1 MIVISFLGEILGKAM
16 TFIFNIVGNYGLSII
31 IFTLL
36 TKVLLFPLN
45 MVTQKN
51 SINMVRLMPE
61 ENALKIKYIDDK
73 DKLGE
78 EQLKL
83 YKRYHYHPLLSSVPL
98 LIQIPLVLG
107 LVYVM
112 YHPLTFILQFDA
124 GVIGQFKDW
133 LSEFAASSKLAENSY
148 QLEIVS
154 LIKSALIPEGHA
166 LPEMLLAPAEEV
178 KELNMMFLG
187 IDLSKTPSLKHD
199 YILLLIPLISGLS
212 AWLMCVIQNRI
223 NVLQVS
229 QGSLNKILTTLFMI
243 AFSTY
248 FAFLVPAG
256 VGLYWIFGNLFAIPF
271 MYLYNICMPPKKY
284 IDYEYLKKM
293 NEQRIEKEKIHKKYN
308 AREKEDYKKFFEA
321 KDMKLMFYSESNGFY
336 KYFKGTID
344 YICENSDIDIHYVTS
359 DPEDKIFSDPRPQ
372 IHPYYIGSDRRLVP
386 LFMKLECDM
395 VVMTMPDLEK
405 YHIKRSRVKKDVE
418 YVFASHGIGSII
430 LYRKGALDWFDT
442 ILVPGIDQF
451 NEIRASEDVY
461 KTPKKRLVET
471 GYPLIDDMLETYNST
486 EHTPNEVPKILIA
499 PSWQA
504 DNIIDLCID
513 DLLAELGKTN
523 YEIILRPHPQQ
534 VRHEPEKFELLK
546 EKFSGNANITVQ
558 TDFSSNNP
566 VMEADVLITDW
577 SDICWEFAFVT
588 KRPVLF
594 IDTPMKVMNN
604 EYDKLGTEPMNA
616 KLRTEI
622 GAVVKPDELE
632 KTNDA
637 IADMLARRGE
647 YAESI
652 QKTFEEHVYN
662 IGKSCKLSGRYII
675 KRLTGK

>member
-1 MIVISFLGEILGKAM
+1 MIIISFLGDILGKAM
-16 TFIFNIVGNYGLSII
+16 SFIFNIVGNYGLSII

-36 TKVLLFPLN
+36 TKVLMFPLN
-45 MVTQKN
+45 MLTQKN

-61 ENALKIKYIDDK
+61 ENAIKIKYIDDK
-73 DKLGE
+73 DKRGE
-78 EQLKL
+78 ETLKL
-83 YKRYHYHPLLSSVPL
+83 YKKYHYHPLLSSVPL

-112 YHPLTFILQFDA
+112 YHPLTFIHQFDA
-124 GVIGQFKDW
+124 STISAFKDW
-133 LSEFAASSKLAENSY
+133 LASFAEPDKLGENSY

-154 LIKSALIPEGHA
+154 LIKGALIPDGFPLPDA
-166 LPEMLLAPAEEV
+166 LVQPAKEV
-178 KELNMMFLG
+178 FDLNTMFLG
-187 IDLSKTPSLKHD
+187 IDLSKTPSFKSWD
-199 YILLLIPLISGLS
+199 ILLSIPLLSGLS
-212 AWLMCVIQNRI
+212 AWLLCVVQNRV

-229 QGSLNKILTTLFMI
+229 QGTLSKVLTTLFLI

-271 MYLYNICMPPKKY
+271 MFLYNLCMPPKKY
-284 IDYEYLKKM
+284 IDYEYLKRM
-293 NEQRIEKEKIHKKYN
+293 NEQRIEKEKKHKKYS
-308 AREKEDYKKFFEA
+308 AREKADYKKFFDV

-336 KYFKGTID
+336 KYFKGMID
-344 YICENSDIDIHYVTS
+344 YIFENSDLDIHYVTS
-359 DPEDKIFSDPRPQ
+359 DPDDNIFKDTRPQ
-372 IHPYYIGSDRRLVP
+372 IHPYYIGSDTRLVP

-395 VVMTMPDLEK
+395 CVMTMPDLEK
-405 YHIKRSRVKKDVE
+405 YHIKRSRVRKDVE
-418 YVFASHGIGSII
+418 YVFACHGIGSTA

-451 NEIRASEDVY
+451 NEIRATEEVY
-461 KTPKKRLVET
+461 GTPKKRLVEA
-471 GYPLIDDMLETYNST
+471 GYPLIDDMLEQYNST
-486 EHTPNEVPKILIA
+486 EHPANTIPKILIA
-499 PSWQA
+499 PSWQT

-513 DLLAELGKTN
+513 ELLGELSKTE

-546 EKFSGNANITVQ
+546 EKFSENRNITVQ

-577 SDICWEFAFVT
+577 SDISWEFAFVT

-594 IDTPMKVMNN
+594 INTPMKIMNLEYEKINIPPINLTMRTVIGEALETN
-604 EYDKLGTEPMNA
+604 ELN
-616 KLRTEI
+616 
-622 GAVVKPDELE
+622 
-632 KTNDA
+632 KTNETIDK
-637 IADMLARRGE
+637 MLRDREE
-647 YAESI
+647 YAKTIE
-652 QKTFEEHVYN
+652 KTFEEHVYN
-662 IGKSCKLSGRYII
+662 IGKSSKLCGRYII

>member
-1 MIVISFLGEILGKAM
+1 MIVISFLGNILGKAM
-16 TFIFNIVGNYGLSII
+16 TFIFNIVGDYGLSII

-83 YKRYHYHPLLSSVPL
+83 YKKYHYHPLLSSVPL

-124 GVIGQFKDW
+124 GVISSFKDW
-133 LSEFAASSKLAENSY
+133 LGEFADPSKLAENTY

-154 LIKSALIPEGHA
+154 LIKGALIPEGHS
-166 LPEMLLAPAEEV
+166 LPDMLLAPAEQI

-187 IDLSKTPSLKHD
+187 IDLSKTPSFKHD
-199 YILLLIPLISGLS
+199 YILLLIPLLSGLS
-212 AWLMCVIQNRI
+212 AWLMCWIQNKI

-229 QGSLNKILTTLFMI
+229 QGNLNKILTTLFMI

-248 FAFLVPAG
+248 FSFIVPAG
-256 VGLYWIFGNLFAIPF
+256 VGLYWIFGNLFAIPC
-271 MYLYNICMPPKKY
+271 MYLYNILMPPKKY

-293 NEQRIEKEKIHKKYN
+293 NEQRIEKEKMHKQYN
-308 AREKEDYKKFFEA
+308 SREKEDYKKFFA
-321 KDMKLMFYSESNGFY
+321 VKDMKLMFYSESNGFY

-344 YICENSDIDIHYVTS
+344 YICEHSDLDIHYVTS
-359 DPEDKIFSDPRPQ
+359 DPNDNIFKDTRPQ

-395 VVMTMPDLEK
+395 VVMTTPDLEK

-418 YVFASHGIGSII
+418 YVYACHGMGS
-430 LYRKGALDWFDT
+430 LSTFRKGAFDWFDT
-442 ILVPGIDQF
+442 IFAPGIDQF
-451 NEIRASEDVY
+451 NEIRVSEELY

-471 GYPLIDDMLETYNST
+471 GYPLMDDMLATYNST
-486 EHTPNEVPKILIA
+486 EHKPNEIQKILIA
-499 PSWQA
+499 PSWQP
-504 DNIIDLCID
+504 DNIIDLCVD
-513 DLLAELGKTN
+513 GLLSELGKTEN
-523 YEIILRPHPQQ
+523 EIILRPHPQQ
-534 VRHEPEKFELLK
+534 VRLEPEKFEILK
-546 EKFSGNANITVQ
+546 ETFKDRKNITVQ

-566 VMEADVLITDW
+566 IMESDILITDW
-577 SDICWEFAFVT
+577 SDIAWEFAFVT

-604 EYDKLGTEPMNA
+604 EYDKLGMEPMNK
-616 KLRTEI
+616 KLRTEV

-632 KTNDA
+632 KTNEI
-637 IADMLARRGE
+637 IADMLARREE
-647 YAESI
+647 YAEKI
-652 QKTFEEHVYN
+652 QKVYEEHVYN
-662 IGKSCKLSGRYII
+662 IGKSDKLSGRYII